1 MRVQSIREHATALP
15 TLRETANRLACA
27 GVLRSL
33 ESIRRGRLVLGEGE
47 QHTVFGESADNAF
60 ITARIDVH
68 NPALYSLMASDGLVG
83 AGEAYIRGYWSS
95 PNLVDLVR
103 LFSANLN
110 DTSGMDS
117 RSPISAL
124 VSQLYGFLH
133 RNNLEG
139 SRRNIA
145 AHYDLGND
153 FFALFLDPTMMYSA
167 ALYRDGAKT
176 LEEAS
181 LQKLDTVC
189 RKLALTPDDHLL
201 EIGTGWGGLA
211 CHAASHYGCRVTT
224 TTISQE
230 QYQRAVER
238 VKQMGLEGKVTV
250 LLEDYRKLTGQY
262 DKLVSIEMIEAVG
275 HEYYE
280 SYFRQCSQ
288 LLKPN
293 GKMVLQAILVPDQ
306 RYDYARKN
314 VDFIKRYIFPG
325 GCLPSLGVISDQV
338 ARVTDLQI
346 TGVDDITYDYAQTL
360 ADWRCRFHGAIDQVR
375 AQGFGEE
382 FIRLWDFYLCYC
394 QGGFMERAIHT
405 AQVELTKPQWRDA
418 RYPVMGR

>member
-1 MRVQSIREHATALP
+1 MRVKSIREQTTTLL
-15 TLRETANRLACA
+15 TLRKTVNGLARA

-33 ESIRRGRLVLGEGE
+33 RSIRQGRLVLGEGE
-47 QHTVFGESADNAF
+47 QHTVFGESPESAF
-60 ITARIDVH
+60 IAARIDVH
-68 NPALYSLMASDGLVG
+68 NPALYSLMASHGMVG
-83 AGEAYIRGYWSS
+83 AGEAYIRGYWNS
-95 PNLVDLVR
+95 PDLVALVR
-103 LFSANLN
+103 LFSANLA
-110 DTSGMDS
+110 DTTEMDI
-117 RSPISAL
+117 RSPMAAL
-124 VSQLYGFLH
+124 LSQLYGFLH
-133 RNNLEG
+133 RNDLKG

-153 FFALFLDPTMMYSA
+153 FFALFLDPSMMYSA
-167 ALYRDGAKT
+167 ALYRDGART

-189 RKLALTPDDHLL
+189 RKLALTPDNHLL

-230 QYQRAVER
+230 QYNRAHER
-238 VKQMGLEGKVTV
+238 VRQMGLEDRVTV

-280 SYFRQCSQ
+280 NYFRQCSQ
-288 LLKPN
+288 LLRPN

-306 RYDYARKN
+306 RYDYARRN

-325 GCLPSLGVISDQV
+325 GCLPSIGVISDQV
-338 ARVTDLQI
+338 ARHTDLQV
-346 TGVDDITYDYAQTL
+346 TGVDDITYDYVQTL
-360 ADWRCRFHGAIDQVR
+360 ADWRCRFHASIDQVH
-375 AQGFGEE
+375 AQGFSNE

-394 QGGFMERAIHT
+394 QGGFMERVIHT
-405 AQVELTKPQWRDA
+405 AQIELIKPQWRDP
-418 RYPVMGR
+418 RYPVVA